1 MAAVSLLSLVLSDD
15 EFNSLNES
23 MQRKL
28 EAVLQ
33 KQKNDFEYLNIKFAK
48 IQTQSGKWILVVQ
61 LYSNG
66 QEFAK

>member
-48 IQTQSGKWILVVQ
+48 IQTQSGK
-61 LYSNG
+61 
-66 QEFAK
+66 